1 MTYLLDANAVI
12 GLLAGHAGLLGRVHQ
27 HTPQED
33 FALSAIATHELFY
46 GAYKGRRQGQNLA
59 RIESLQ
65 FTVLEFFQE
74 PL

>member
-12 GLLAGHAGLLGRVHQ
+12 GLLAGHAGLLGRIHR
-27 HTPQED
+27 HTPQD
-33 FALSAIATHELFY
+33 FALSAIATHELFC
-46 GAYKGRRQGQNLA
+46 GAYKSRRQGQNLA
-59 RIESLQ
+59 RIEGLQ